1 MNRFFVQLE
10 YDGSRYHGFQK
21 QPKTTKTIQYQ
32 LDKALTKVANHK
44 ISTICCGRTDAG
56 VHAFNQFI
64 HFDTSSSRK
73 IDSWVKGVNA
83 NLPDDIAI
91 KNFYKVHKNYHARF
105 DATSRE
111 YLYIIKNSNT
121 PPAIGF
127 NNCLWVKQNLNIQ
140 KMNKAAKYLLGEK
153 DFSAFRASGC
163 QSKSTTRKITK
174 AIIHRKGEYL
184 YFFIKGNAF
193 MLNMVRII
201 TGTLLDVG
209 KNKINIRDFKEIIK
223 QKDRKKAGKTISSK
237 GLYFLGPEYNEL
249 NYIKEV
255 ILNELD

>member
-21 QPKTTKTIQYQ
+21 QPKTSKTIQYH
-32 LDKALTKVANHK
+32 LDRALTKVANHK

-56 VHAFNQFI
+56 VHAFNQFV
-64 HFDTSSSRK
+64 HFDTNSTRK
-73 IDSWVKGVNA
+73 IDSWVKGTNA
-83 NLPDDIAI
+83 NLPDDIVV
-91 KNFYKVHKNYHARF
+91 KNFFKVDTNYHARF

-111 YLYIIKNSNT
+111 YLYVIKNANT

-127 NNCLWVKQNLNIQ
+127 NNYLWIKKSLNIE
-140 KMNKAAKYLLGEK
+140 KMNKAAKYLIGEK

-163 QSKSTTRKITK
+163 QSKSPIREITK
-174 AIIHRKGEYL
+174 AKIVRKGEYV
-184 YFFIKGNAF
+184 YFVIKGNAF

-201 TGTLLDVG
+201 MGTLLDVG
-209 KNKINIRDFKEIIK
+209 INKISIGDFKEIIK
-223 QKDRKKAGKTISSK
+223 KKNRKNAGKTISPK

-249 NYIKEV
+249 NYIKEG